1 MNLGEGLGP
10 LGFEAQVQCAA
21 LIGSSGA
28 SSTSTVHPADYNR
41 PFHGWTKTDGGAGSA
56 IHPCRRVMMWGE
68 ENGILSKSADTKT
81 SGFSSSSQAISAY
94 TKPHSKAPW
103 LGDLRVNNTH

>member
-10 LGFEAQVQCAA
+10 VGFRAFIQCTV

-28 SSTSTVHPADYNR
+28 SGMSTVHPADYNG

-56 IHPCRRVMMWGE
+56 IHPYRRVMMWGE
-68 ENGILSKSADTKT
+68 ANWILSKSADTKT
-81 SGFSSSSQAISAY
+81 SGCS
-94 TKPHSKAPW
+94 
-103 LGDLRVNNTH
+103 